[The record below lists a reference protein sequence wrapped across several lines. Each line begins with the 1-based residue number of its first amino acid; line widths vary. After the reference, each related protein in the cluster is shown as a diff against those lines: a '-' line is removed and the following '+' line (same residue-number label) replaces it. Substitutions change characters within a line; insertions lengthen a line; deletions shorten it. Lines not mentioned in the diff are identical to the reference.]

1 MLNKNERMEKLNAV
15 GINTNKFFTVAL
27 ENGTKVHLIIDE
39 NGNPKKVDD
48 VICFGE
54 NGSVKA
60 VVGNTNSN
68 QTGITVKDAIAR
80 QIVEDGYVG
89 NTVLYR
95 RFVMAQMFQA
105 LNYVSW
111 DKKRRGYN
119 EWLKNRGL
127 KYAFDMMLEEI
138 RVLSKLEVRDMESF
152 VERSRFFTKEV
163 IAKTMEDYVDELEKH
178 INTLKTYKCKGL
190 PYKKIKGKDV
200 FVADLH
206 KKIYSPMRID
216 ISRAKRARD
225 YAEIYKIVSSFKK
238 KMITPCYGIGYGIEK
253 SKAWIDA
260 YKGEGAFYTLK
271 NLVLFHNCGIEING
285 HMVYGAA
292 AVSVLNKRLDKY
304 QGEGWRMFALMNKV
318 IADNN
323 FDFSKR
329 MNEIYN
335 A

>member
-1 MLNKNERMEKLNAV
+1 MLNKNERMEKLNAM
-15 GINTNKFFTVAL
+15 GINTGKFFTVAL
-27 ENGTKVHLIIDE
+27 ENGTRVHLIIDE
-39 NGNPKKVDD
+39 NGNPKKVNDI
-48 VICFGE
+48 ICFGE
-54 NGSVKA
+54 NRNAKTSV
-60 VVGNTNSN
+60 
-68 QTGITVKDAIAR
+68 TVKDAIAN

-89 NTVLYR
+89 NSKLYR

-111 DKKRRGYN
+111 DKKRHGYN
-119 EWLKNRGL
+119 EWLKNHGI

-138 RVLSKLEVRDMESF
+138 RVLSKLEVRDTDSF
-152 VERSRFFTKEV
+152 VERSHFFTKEV

-190 PYKKIKGKDV
+190 PYKKVKGKDI
-200 FVADLH
+200 FVANLH
-206 KKIYSPMRID
+206 KKIYSPMRMD
-216 ISRAKRARD
+216 ISRTKKARS
-225 YAEIYKIVSSFKK
+225 YTEIHKIVSDFKK
-238 KMITPCYGIGYGIEK
+238 KMITPYYGLGYGMKK
-253 SKAWIDA
+253 SKTWIDA

-271 NLVLFHNCGIEING
+271 NLLMFHNCGIEVNG

-292 AVSVLNKRLDKY
+292 AVSVLNKRLDEY

-329 MNEIYN
+329 MSEIYN
-335 A
+335 D

>member
-1 MLNKNERMEKLNAV
+1 MLNKNERMEKLNAM
-15 GINTNKFFTVAL
+15 GINTGKFFTVAL

-39 NGNPKKVDD
+39 NGNPKKVNE
-48 VICFGE
+48 VICFGKNE
-54 NGSVKA
+54 NAKA
-60 VVGNTNSN
+60 SA
-68 QTGITVKDAIAR
+68 TVKDAIAN

-89 NTVLYR
+89 NTKLYR

-111 DKKRRGYN
+111 DKKRTGYN
-119 EWLKNRGL
+119 AWLKRFGI
-127 KYAFDMMLEEI
+127 KYQFEMMLEEI
-138 RVLSKLEVRDMESF
+138 RVLSKLEVKDTEAF
-152 VERSRFFTKEV
+152 IERSRFFTKEV
-163 IAKTMEDYVDELEKH
+163 IAKTMEDYVDQLEKH

-216 ISRAKRARD
+216 ISRTKRARS
-225 YAEIYKIVSSFKK
+225 YAEIHKIVSSFKK
-238 KMITPCYGIGYGIEK
+238 KMVAPYYGLGYGMEK
-253 SKAWIDA
+253 SNSWIDA

-271 NLVLFHNCGIEING
+271 NLLMFHNCGIEINK

-292 AVSVLNKRLDKY
+292 AVSVLNKRLDEY
-304 QGEGWRMFALMNKV
+304 QGEGWRMFALMKKV

-323 FDFSKR
+323 FDYQSR
-329 MNEIYN
+329 MSEIYN